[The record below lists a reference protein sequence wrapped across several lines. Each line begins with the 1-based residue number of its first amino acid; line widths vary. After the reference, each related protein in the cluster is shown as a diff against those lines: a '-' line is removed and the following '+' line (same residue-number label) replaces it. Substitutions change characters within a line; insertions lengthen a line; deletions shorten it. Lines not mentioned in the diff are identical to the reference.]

1 MGFYLNVQNNKI
13 ISASNEP
20 INKGGIKSYSV
31 EENAYYD
38 YISNEDKYMVDNN
51 KIVVNPEYAQKKE
64 AERKVNFN
72 EQFFNTS
79 LGYIRRKVTMANG
92 EIKDFLADLLPSIS
106 LGISLNQPVSVICYT
121 EPNFSKD
128 VEDWTQYQQVNQAT
142 PQFVLE
148 CFMQLNKDFVGEQNI
163 EEETYTQ
170 TNETTEN
177 QEEGGN

>member
-13 ISASNEP
+13 ISASNQP
-20 INKGGIKSYSV
+20 INKGPIKSYSV
-31 EENAYYD
+31 EEQVYYD
-38 YISNEDKYMVDNN
+38 FLKHEEKYMVENN
-51 KIVVNPEYAQKKE
+51 KIIVNPEFEVEQTKLREEEFKT
-64 AERKVNFN
+64 
-72 EQFFNTS
+72 QFFNTS

-92 EIKDFLADLLPSIS
+92 EIKDFLTDLLPSIS
-106 LGISLNQPVSVICYT
+106 LGISSNQPVSVIYYT

-128 VEDWTQYQQVNQAT
+128 VEDWTQYQQVKQAT
-142 PQFVLE
+142 PQFVQE

-163 EEETYTQ
+163 EEETYKQ